1 MNRLFCGMSFV
12 LFLAQ
17 GALAEQVSTFS
28 LTNGMQAIVI
38 EDHRAPV
45 VINMIWYHAGSADE
59 KRGKS
64 GIAHFLEHLMF
75 KGTKTLASGEF
86 SKVVEANGGND
97 NAFTSTDMT
106 AYHQRI
112 AADRLELVM
121 KMEADRMR
129 NLVLSEEDVK
139 TERDVILEERSQRID
154 SQPEGL
160 FQEQLAAAQYLNHPY
175 GVPIIG
181 WRTEM
186 ETLSRQDAL
195 DWYRLYYAP
204 NNATLIVAGDVD
216 PADVQRLAE
225 TYFGPLAP
233 SPAITERARPAEPAQ
248 LAERRLSFADPNI
261 SRPYVTRSYLAPER
275 DAGAQEK
282 AAALT
287 FLAAL
292 LGGDRQTS
300 LLSRA
305 LSFDQKIAISAGA
318 AYDGVSLD
326 DTTFTLYVVP
336 VPGVGLKEAE
346 AAMDKVIADFMAK
359 GVDPDQ
365 FKRLKTQLTAALIYQ
380 KDSVGD
386 LAETYGSAVTAGLTV
401 KDVEDWPALLQAV
414 TEADVV
420 AAAREVLDRRRAVT
434 GWAMRD
440 IAQEVMQ

>member
-1 MNRLFCGMSFV
+1 MNRLFFGMSLV
-12 LFLAQ
+12 LVLAQ
-17 GALAEQVSTFS
+17 GALADQVSTFS
-28 LTNGMQAIVI
+28 LANGMQAIVI

-45 VINMIWYHAGSADE
+45 VINMIWYRAGSADE

-112 AADRLELVM
+112 AADRLDLVM
-121 KMEADRMR
+121 KMEAGRMR
-129 NLVLSEEDVK
+129 DLVLSEDDVK

-154 SQPEGL
+154 SQPEAL

-181 WRTEM
+181 WRNEM

>member
-17 GALAEQVSTFS
+17 GALADQVSTFS
-28 LTNGMQAIVI
+28 LANGMQAIVI

-181 WRTEM
+181 WRNEM

>member
-1 MNRLFCGMSFV
+1 MNRLFFGMSLV
-12 LFLAQ
+12 LVLAQ
-17 GALAEQVSTFS
+17 GALADQVSTFS
-28 LTNGMQAIVI
+28 LANGMQAIVI

-45 VINMIWYHAGSADE
+45 VINMIWYRAGSADE

-75 KGTKTLASGEF
+75 KGTKTLAPGAF

-305 LSFDQKIAISAGA
+305 LSFDQKIAISVGA